1 MAGESGGCA
10 DVLYSAIR
18 GRASVS
24 GSQCARGSWRGCDT
38 VLVHDRAPWQPHA
51 PVARGRKPTR
61 AVRRLLLSLL
71 DLACTGC
78 CVRVAH
84 SQAVSPGT
92 LLWGIGNFPYRVCSA
107 CPTASSTP
115 IALVRA
121 GAGEGNEL
129 HAHAHEPADAPP
141 GEGTTPACPH
151 LIDIPVPRHLIESE
165 SQRTRVVHDEPS
177 CRYPSTKMCKC
188 NGGLSGGLE
197 MSTGVWA
204 RAGM

>member
-84 SQAVSPGT
+84 SQAGCCSPFLPAHCPGE
-92 LLWGIGNFPYRVCSA
+92 LGISPTGYAVRVRQRPRPRQRSFARVREKAMNYTRTRMSLQTHHLVKAPRLRVRISSTYPYRGIS
-107 CPTASSTP
+107 
-115 IALVRA
+115 
-121 GAGEGNEL
+121 
-129 HAHAHEPADAPP
+129 
-141 GEGTTPACPH
+141 
-151 LIDIPVPRHLIESE
+151 
-165 SQRTRVVHDEPS
+165 
-177 CRYPSTKMCKC
+177 
-188 NGGLSGGLE
+188 
-197 MSTGVWA
+197 
-204 RAGM
+204 